1 MRNIKMHHLG
11 RRKIVPD
18 RKLKLPKEMNT
29 GNFIKNKWIFFHI
42 LIVLKDI
49 KLSEGKKNSNEMV
62 LIGSV
67 RV

>member
-1 MRNIKMHHLG
+1 MHHLG

-29 GNFIKNKWIFFHI
+29 GNCIKNKWIFFHI